1 MKKRGKGRIIACVAA
16 LLATVLLA
24 LAYPALREHMLAD
37 RPQTPP
43 GVRALAG
50 HALIAALPGLR
61 LYGADRP
68 LLQALELALADGWLA
83 PAFTWPRDRR
93 EMILTAQALYA
104 AGVGA
109 PQQSY

>member
-1 MKKRGKGRIIACVAA
+1 MKKRRKGRIIACVAA

-43 GVRALAG
+43 GVRAPAG

-68 LLQALELALADGWLA
+68 LLQALELA

-104 AGVGA
+104 AGAGA